1 MQVVRSDIGPQSSDF
16 GYTVYMQDVTELRIY
31 RQALE
36 LLPKVYEL
44 AKTLPYTERELR
56 SQMCNAAKSITAQIA
71 EGFAKKNSQVEFK
84 RFLYMALGS
93 SDETITH
100 IRQVHILFPEKSKAC
115 GELIQS
121 YKSESRQMNALIQKI
136 RNPISE
142 V

>member
-1 MQVVRSDIGPQSSDF
+1 M
-16 GYTVYMQDVTELRIY
+16 DVIELRVY
-31 RQALE
+31 EKALE
-36 LLPKVYEL
+36 LLPKIYDLVSQLPKNEFEL
-44 AKTLPYTERELR
+44 KSQLCDSAKAI
-56 SQMCNAAKSITAQIA
+56 SAQIT

-100 IRQVHILFPEKSKAC
+100 VRQIQLLFSQLNNNCASLIDEYKAESKQ
-115 GELIQS
+115 I
-121 YKSESRQMNALIQKI
+121 NALIQKI